1 MSTRYRALD
10 LILDARAVE
19 RRHERRPEQWHA
31 SSGRT
36 HAGSGRV
43 GRVLRTRASNYISIS
58 AAPPVEG
65 CGAAGLRSR
74 AQP

>member
-1 MSTRYRALD
+1 M
-10 LILDARAVE
+10 RAVAA
-19 RRHERRPEQWHA
+19 HTPAAAAWGV
-31 SSGRT
+31 SSA
-36 HAGSGRV
+36 H
-43 GRVLRTRASNYISIS
+43 TRASNYISIS